1 MTTPTLT
8 GGMPADATE
17 SAKYMRAMIAGA
29 DRTCSAIERVHGLYG
44 YPPEIVS
51 VGLKAFD
58 EGRDVEAAIEAYLAG
73 ESATGE
79 ASQ

>member
-1 MTTPTLT
+1 MTTTPALT
-8 GGMPADATE
+8 CGVPADATE

-58 EGRDVEAAIEAYLAG
+58 EGRDVGAAVEAYL
-73 ESATGE
+73 ATGE